1 MGAVKELLYREEVY
15 PWEESLFEE
24 TEETQEMDVNPEV
37 EKEQMVQLGREIL
50 HLKALL
56 KEKEEKLKSWMQM
69 SKVDKLEI
77 DDKTAFA
84 FVISESYE
92 LSSEGKRKFVSILKG
107 LNKDPFQ
114 YLNVN
119 KKDVLAIKKELGWT
133 EEQIISFLGIE
144 IQKRTSFK
152 QVSL

>member
-24 TEETQEMDVNPEV
+24 TQETDVNPEV

-50 HLKALL
+50 HLKAML

-133 EEQIISFLGIE
+133 EEQIISFLGITV
-144 IQKRTSFK
+144 QKRQSFK
-152 QVSL
+152 QVSLSTS

>member
-114 YLNVN
+114 YLNVY